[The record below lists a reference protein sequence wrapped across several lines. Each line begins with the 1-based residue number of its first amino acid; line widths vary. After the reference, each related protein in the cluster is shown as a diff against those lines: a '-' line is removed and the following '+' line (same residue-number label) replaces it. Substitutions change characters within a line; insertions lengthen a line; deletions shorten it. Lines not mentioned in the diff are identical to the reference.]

1 MRISR
6 LFRAAV
12 CAVLM
17 ITCLITCS
25 CSERIVLD
33 YAESFAVSAFRQ
45 IDGNKG
51 CTLSEGMYAYTD
63 REALEAAADGL
74 ENCTER
80 QRDFYYDIYCCVQLT
95 IIKDGKPDV
104 YTRYFSISG
113 YDLTEEL
120 DGVAALDKLKAS
132 LKFER
137 YDLTR
142 LTRFI

>member
-1 MRISR
+1 M
-6 LFRAAV
+6 
-12 CAVLM
+12 
-17 ITCLITCS
+17 
-25 CSERIVLD
+25 
-33 YAESFAVSAFRQ
+33 
-45 IDGNKG
+45 
-51 CTLSEGMYAYTD
+51 
-63 REALEAAADGL
+63 
-74 ENCTER
+74 
-80 QRDFYYDIYCCVQLT
+80 
-95 IIKDGKPDV
+95 